1 MGIVY
6 IIGHKNP
13 DTDSICSAI
22 AYAEYKR
29 QVSKGCYL
37 PTRLGEPNNET
48 KFVLDYFQIPLP
60 TLIENVYTQLSDIT
74 YDKPLNITKNA
85 PISHVWDVMMKNNIK
100 TVNVVDDEGNF
111 VGIVTL
117 GDMARANLE
126 ISDNFSE
133 FVVPIENIIKTLNGK
148 ALNLSG
154 SCFSGD
160 LAVAAMK
167 VEDVET
173 RLSKNTLLIVGN
185 REDVQL
191 TAIER
196 KVNTIVTT
204 GDCHVSDRIFDLAK
218 KNKVNLIKVPYDTFN
233 TVKLINQSI
242 PIHYVMKSRGLI
254 TFETHELIDDVKEA
268 MLKYK
273 YRYFP
278 VLEKRKPVG
287 MLTRRHI
294 LDFDGKKV
302 ILVDHNEKT
311 QSVEG
316 LEQARILEIIDH
328 HRIGNIE
335 TTLPIIFMN
344 KPVGCTSTIIYSL
357 YKERGITPSK
367 HIAGIMC
374 AAILSDTL
382 IFRSPTCTAEDIDA
396 AKELSKIA
404 EIELDEFSKAMFEAG
419 TSLKDKTQQ
428 DVFYMDFKEFRVGG
442 HKIGVS
448 QVNIYNTD
456 LAPLKGKLLSFMEN
470 LRVQEG
476 YDILLLM
483 LTDII
488 NEGSEFIY
496 VGNHRDLLSRAF
508 DIEITGDSF
517 YLPYVVSRKKQVIP
531 KLITA
536 ISAL

>member
-1 MGIVY
+1 
-6 IIGHKNP
+6 
-13 DTDSICSAI
+13 
-22 AYAEYKR
+22 
-29 QVSKGCYL
+29 
-37 PTRLGEPNNET
+37 
-48 KFVLDYFQIPLP
+48 
-60 TLIENVYTQLSDIT
+60 
-74 YDKPLNITKNA
+74 
-85 PISHVWDVMMKNNIK
+85 
-100 TVNVVDDEGNF
+100 
-111 VGIVTL
+111 
-117 GDMARANLE
+117 
-126 ISDNFSE
+126 
-133 FVVPIENIIKTLNGK
+133 
-148 ALNLSG
+148 
-154 SCFSGD
+154 
-160 LAVAAMK
+160 
-167 VEDVET
+167 
-173 RLSKNTLLIVGN
+173 
-185 REDVQL
+185 
-191 TAIER
+191 
-196 KVNTIVTT
+196 
-204 GDCHVSDRIFDLAK
+204 
-218 KNKVNLIKVPYDTFN
+218 
-233 TVKLINQSI
+233 
-242 PIHYVMKSRGLI
+242 LI